1 MITKENFK
9 DLLILLDFKENPA
22 QIFTKTFTNN
32 TALKVDFKAK
42 KLIYPANTSANL
54 SEPNGIIIH
63 DDTTSNFS
71 KPENFVVFEC
81 VHRLLQKGY
90 KKEHIE
96 LEPKWKLGGD
106 KKGGK
111 ADILVRDNEQKPYLL
126 IECKT
131 TDSKNANL

>member
-22 QIFTKTFTNN
+22 QIFTKTLTNN
-32 TALKVDFKAK
+32 TALKVDFNAQ
-42 KLIYPANTSANL
+42 KLIYPANTSTDLNA
-54 SEPNGIIIH
+54 PNGIIIH

-71 KPENFVVFEC
+71 HPENFVVFEC

-96 LEPKWKLGGD
+96 LEP
-106 KKGGK
+106 
-111 ADILVRDNEQKPYLL
+111 R
-126 IECKT
+126 
-131 TDSKNANL
+131 